1 MLPHSISILKRD
13 GPPTEDISKAAA
25 ASISKFQPPVTGSKK
40 AKFLGK
46 IIAEFLML
54 IAFVLA
60 FAAVAGI
67 FYNKISVQTGIVIAL
82 SACVIIL
89 IPILINLREINHKLK
104 K

>member
-1 MLPHSISILKRD
+1 
-13 GPPTEDISKAAA
+13 
-25 ASISKFQPPVTGSKK
+25 
-40 AKFLGK
+40 
-46 IIAEFLML
+46 ML